1 MVCLLAERF
10 GWSVEYI
17 LGLSPGQIVELTKG
31 MAANDKAGAPPS
43 DTIKV
48 GKKSAKEAKA
58 LLAQFQTIKDAGKRG
73 WKGRK
78 EKVKNER
85 LHPVRRPK
93 A

>member
-31 MAANDKAGAPPS
+31 LAANDKAGAPPS

-58 LLAQFQTIKDAGKRG
+58 LLDQFRTIKDAGKKG

-78 EKVKNER
+78 GRKEKSK
-85 LHPVRRPK
+85 
-93 A
+93 